1 MTTTY
6 PHDVRT
12 VVLGPR
18 PPEIEALIERRRRLG
33 QDTYDEIWQ
42 GDYHMAPQA
51 HFWHGYVDRQIGVI
65 LEPLVRARGLVQ
77 TGPFN
82 LGQAGD
88 FRVPDGGVHGR
99 VIDSAWASTALL
111 VVEVLSPDDESWEK
125 LPFYAGRGVREV
137 LMVDPREATIV
148 CLRARDDHG
157 WTEVDRSDVLDVA
170 VADLVSAIRWPGR
183 TGS

>member
-6 PHDVRT
+6 RDDVRT

-33 QDTYDEIWQ
+33 QDRYDEIWQ
-42 GDYHMAPQA
+42 GDYHMAPFA
-51 HFWHGYVDRQIGVI
+51 HPWHGYVEGEIARTLGSAAI
-65 LEPLVRARGLVQ
+65 RRGLVP
-77 TGPFN
+77 TGGFN
-82 LGQAGD
+82 LGRPKD
-88 FRVPDGGVHGR
+88 FRVPDAGVHTALP
-99 VIDSAWASTALL
+99 VELYVPCALL

-125 LPFYAGRGVREV
+125 LPFYAEHGVREV
-137 LMVDPREATIV
+137 LMVDPRAATIV

-157 WTEVDRSDVLDVA
+157 WNEVDRSDVLDIA
-170 VADLVSAIRWPGR
+170 VADLVAAIRWPGR